1 MIPSPTRTQTVA
13 DSVLA
18 LCQSIGSTPD
28 TVNHT
33 ELMLYR
39 HCREVEGLQTA
50 LYFEDKTYSYQEV
63 ADAAARYAAWL
74 RSTGIEPDDRVI
86 LSMPDCA
93 TLAALY
99 FGIVAAGAIAI
110 ILDPALSSEEAF
122 YTTQLCGAR
131 LAITHDKFLSRLF
144 GLRSV
149 PGMIA
154 VVGAGASWTDPCEL
168 STGLSRQSPD
178 YVVRRNSSGR
188 AYGLLSSGSTGR
200 PKLIVHR
207 HQDILYGYFAFA
219 RGVLKLNAEDRVVS
233 VAKMTTGYGL
243 GCSLLMPFLQGAG
256 STLVAG
262 PPDSASLASAI
273 EAHGCTLLFA
283 QPRFLADI
291 VSTPELVSRLRTL
304 RLVITGGEPLA
315 DALLNRWAGLSQVEL
330 LDSYGNTEVGFLYI
344 SNRPGE
350 ARGGSVGRLVEG
362 LHVEVVD
369 AEERT
374 VPSGRIGKLRVRGP
388 MVIHGYWNDAVRT
401 GLSFRNGWFVT
412 SDMFS
417 VDGDGYYYIH
427 GRSDHLIKLGCG
439 DWVNPNE
446 MEKVLLEHP
455 LVRECAVVGVPDDR
469 GLTELKAFVVVG
481 ASGSEEQALAQELG
495 EIVRNRWPMQEYKRV
510 GTVEFISALPKTTAG
525 KLDRSKL
532 RPQSMTEFSY
542 KC

>member
-1 MIPSPTRTQTVA
+1 MPARSQTVA
-13 DSVLA
+13 ESVLA
-18 LCQSIGSTPD
+18 LCQSVGSTPD
-28 TVNHT
+28 AVNHA

-39 HCREVEGLQTA
+39 HCREVEAPQTA
-50 LYFEDKTYSYQEV
+50 LCFEDKTYTYQQV
-63 ADAAARYAAWL
+63 AEATARCAAWL
-74 RSTGIEPDDRVI
+74 RSTGIEPGDRVI

-110 ILDPALSSEEAF
+110 ILDPALSSEDAF

-131 LAITHDKFLSRLF
+131 LAITHGKFLSRLF

-154 VVGAGASWTDPCEL
+154 VVGAGTSWTDPSEL
-168 STGLSRQSPD
+168 STALSRQSPD
-178 YVVRRNSSGR
+178 YVVRRNSTGR

-219 RGVLKLNAEDRVVS
+219 RDVLKLNAEDRVVS

-243 GCSLLMPFLQGAG
+243 GCSLLMPFLQGAA

-273 EAHGCTLLFA
+273 QAHGCTLLFS
-283 QPRFLADI
+283 QPRFLAEI
-291 VSTPELVSRLRTL
+291 VSTPELVLRLRTL

-315 DALLNRWAGLSQVEL
+315 DALLNRWAGFSQVEL

-350 ARGGSVGRLVEG
+350 DRRGSVGRPVDG
-362 LHVEVVD
+362 LHVEVID
-369 AEERT
+369 EEERT
-374 VPSGRIGKLRVRGP
+374 VPSGHIGKLRVRGP
-388 MVIHGYWNDAVRT
+388 MVIHGYWNDALRT
-401 GLSFRNGWFVT
+401 GQSFRNGWFVT

-417 VDGDGYYYIH
+417 VDEDGYYYIH

-446 MEKVLLEHP
+446 LEKVLLEHTS
-455 LVRECAVVGVPDDR
+455 VRECAIVGVPDNR
-469 GLTELKAFVVVG
+469 GLTELKAFVVVDESS
-481 ASGSEEQALAQELG
+481 AEDQALARELG
-495 EIVRNRWPMQEYKRV
+495 DMVRNRWPMQEYKRL
-510 GTVEFISALPKTTAG
+510 GTVEFISGLPKTTAG
-525 KLDRSKL
+525 KLDRAKL
-532 RPQSMTEFSY
+532 QPQSMTEFSY